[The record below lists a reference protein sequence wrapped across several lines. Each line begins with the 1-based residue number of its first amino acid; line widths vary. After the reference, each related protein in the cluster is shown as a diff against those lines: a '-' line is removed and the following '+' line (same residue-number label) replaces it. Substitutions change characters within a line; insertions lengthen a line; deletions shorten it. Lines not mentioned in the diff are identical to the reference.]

1 MLTKIIEDVVNGK
14 GLEKILGELLA
25 ENGVP
30 TTPEQQQA
38 VQRNTSQAQ
47 QTSRNVRNQ
56 VQQHSRSKQV
66 TAPSQQR
73 SVSGQR
79 QQNRPVNKRK
89 ATYGSQHAEVTNVEV
104 HTVELNREAQAIIA
118 NYEYTAARKAN
129 ILAYRG
135 INKATDLQAMIGT
148 TALRR
153 FENVPYNNMSI
164 KLVENDNGTTS
175 IGMPDANGKFWNIG
189 WIRALDLPEQQPH
202 AIDISGGTYL
212 NYDLTTKFV
221 PYQVKITF

>member
-1 MLTKIIEDVVNGK
+1 MLSRILEDVVNGK
-14 GLEKILGELLA
+14 GLEKILGELLV
-25 ENGVP
+25 ENGVA

-38 VQRNTSQAQ
+38 TQRNTAP

-79 QQNRPVNKRK
+79 QQNRAVAKRK
-89 ATYGSQHAEVTNVEV
+89 TTYGSQHAAVTHDEI

-135 INKATDLQAMIGT
+135 INKAVDLQAAMG
-148 TALRR
+148 ASVLPR
-153 FENVPYNNMSI
+153 FENVPFDNMSI

-175 IGMPDANGKFWNIG
+175 VGMPDANGKFWNIG
-189 WIRALDLPEQQPH
+189 WIRALDLPEQLPH
-202 AIDISGGTYL
+202 AIEITGGTYL
-212 NYDLTTKFV
+212 SYDLSTKFV